1 MRNYLILITLFA
13 CVGLQARDLKSEM
26 SAQAFTAAGLHRLS
40 AEELKALNDYLSAGA
55 SAGSSA
61 AVAAPAS
68 AGPSASASAVVTA
81 PVSAVQP
88 ALAAQPL
95 DQRGLEQVR
104 SANDKSPIES
114 RILGPFRGWDG
125 NTRFELENGQ
135 VWEQIDRGESY
146 SVRRESPQVII
157 IPGMMGT
164 WFLKLSDA
172 NGRARVK
179 RVR

>member
-1 MRNYLILITLFA
+1 MRNYLFLLVLFA
-13 CVGLQARDLKSEM
+13 SVGLQARDLKSEM

-68 AGPSASASAVVTA
+68 ASASAAVAAPASAR
-81 PVSAVQP
+81 QP

-179 RVR
+179 RVK